1 MGNGRFQGGGRDM
14 DGGRGGGGG
23 NRNANRGG
31 GDPGNRGVSNH
42 TSDAAMAGAR
52 IFVGNLPTAD
62 SRLSKE
68 LLEDT
73 FGQYGRILGNRH
85 VIHHFK
91 LHDMTSPT
99 YRHHQASRF

>member
-23 NRNANRGG
+23 NRNSNRGGGG

-73 FGQYGRILGNRH
+73 FGQYGRILGDLTQ
-85 VIHHFK
+85 IYII
-91 LHDMTSPT
+91 LSCTMTSPT
-99 YRHHQASRF
+99 